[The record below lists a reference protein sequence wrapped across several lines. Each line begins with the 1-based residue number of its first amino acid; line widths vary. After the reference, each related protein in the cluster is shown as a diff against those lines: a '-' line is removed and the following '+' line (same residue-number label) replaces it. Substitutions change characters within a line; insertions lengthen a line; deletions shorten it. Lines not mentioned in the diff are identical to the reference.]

1 MDGKESHRRGSSA
14 IGTRRV
20 WGGAVSDGPVQRK
33 VGRVRPGPRLERVRA
48 VRDAL
53 HDGGYDNGSALE
65 VVIERL
71 ANELLPVSGTDGAP

>member
-1 MDGKESHRRGSSA
+1 
-14 IGTRRV
+14 
-20 WGGAVSDGPVQRK
+20 
-33 VGRVRPGPRLERVRA
+33 

-71 ANELLPVSGTDGAP
+71 ANELLPVSGTDGTP